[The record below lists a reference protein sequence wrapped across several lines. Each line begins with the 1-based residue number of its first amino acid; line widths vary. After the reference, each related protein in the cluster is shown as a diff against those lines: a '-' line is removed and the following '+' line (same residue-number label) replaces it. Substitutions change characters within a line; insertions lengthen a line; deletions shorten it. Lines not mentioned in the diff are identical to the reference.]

1 MARGLHSGAHMNPK
15 QRIALAVGMFLLL
28 GALAGLGWWYHS
40 GQAAPGRAA
49 GTLTVDVTSPNDL
62 GPGTLREALFI
73 VAAATG
79 KANVLIKTKS
89 ITLKTGLPP
98 LMNLHG
104 VRIIGESPGVEIDA
118 QGLADAPV
126 FDVTGDNTSL
136 EGLVLRNCRA
146 AAILLRAAH
155 FHLQSSTIESCDVGV
170 EVAESASSV
179 LLERNRFANDRV
191 GVRFTAP
198 NRDTVVA
205 GNSFIQD
212 KVAGLWAVRG
222 DAGPRGNA
230 SARGG
235 GTITVRDNHF
245 NGDGSGVVAGNVAIL
260 VERNDFAN
268 APNGAVHLVG
278 SGAVIRG
285 NHIGGEAPMGI
296 IAENARDA
304 IIDGNELEHL
314 TAYAIMVRGSANALL
329 RANRV
334 HNCGYGI
341 AFVLGDPAHPSTAVE
356 NTIIEPKFNGIDVIG
371 DSPILRR
378 NQVLQP
384 HLFALHVVDFQQPGA
399 QNVRSQP
406 FLEGNNF
413 RADALQVDNAPVPAT
428 ARPQ

>member
-1 MARGLHSGAHMNPK
+1 MNPK
-15 QRIALAVGMFLLL
+15 QRIALAAGTFLLL
-28 GALAGLGWWYHS
+28 GVLAWLGWWYHS

-49 GTLTVDVTSPNDL
+49 GTLTVNVTSPNDL
-62 GPGTLREALFI
+62 GPGTLREALFV

-79 KANVLIKTKS
+79 KANVLIRTKS
-89 ITLKTGLPP
+89 ITLKTALPP

-104 VRIIGESPGVEIDA
+104 VRIVGESPGVEIDA
-118 QGLADAPV
+118 QGVADAPV
-126 FDVTGDNTSL
+126 FDVTGANTSL

-146 AAILLRAAH
+146 AAILVRAAH
-155 FHLQSSTIESCDVGV
+155 FHLQSSTIESCNVGV
-170 EVAESASSV
+170 EVAENASNI
-179 LLERNRFANDRV
+179 LIEHNRFANDRV

-198 NRDTVVA
+198 NRDTIVA

-222 DAGPRGNA
+222 EGG
-230 SARGG
+230 ARGG
-235 GTITVRDNHF
+235 GAITVRDNHF

-268 APNGAVHLVG
+268 APDGAVHLIG
-278 SGAVIRG
+278 AGAVIRG

-314 TAYAIMVRGSANALL
+314 TAYAIMVRSSANALL

-341 AFVLGDPAHPSTAVE
+341 AFELGERAHPSTADE
-356 NTIIEPKFNGIDVIG
+356 NTIIEPKFNGIDIIG

-378 NQVLQP
+378 NQVQQP
-384 HLFALHVVDFQQPGA
+384 HLLALHVVDFQQPGA
-399 QNVRSQP
+399 QSVRSQP

-413 RADALQVDNAPVPAT
+413 RADALQVENAPVPAT

>member
-1 MARGLHSGAHMNPK
+1 MNPK
-15 QRIALAVGMFLLL
+15 QRIALATGMFLLL
-28 GALAGLGWWYHS
+28 GVLAGLGWWYHS
-40 GQAAPGRAA
+40 GQAAPGGAV
-49 GTLTVDVTSPNDL
+49 GTLTVNVTSPNDL

-79 KANVLIKTKS
+79 KANVSIKTKS
-89 ITLKTGLPP
+89 ITLKTALPP

-104 VRIIGESPGVEIDA
+104 VRVIGEPPGVEIDA
-118 QGLADAPV
+118 QALADAPV

-136 EGLVLRNCRA
+136 EGLVLRNCRGG

-170 EVAESASSV
+170 DVAENASNV
-179 LLERNRFANDRV
+179 LIENNRFANDRV

-205 GNSFIQD
+205 GNTFLHD

-222 DAGPRGNA
+222 DAG
-230 SARGG
+230 ARGG
-235 GTITVRDNHF
+235 GTITVRENHF
-245 NGDGSGVVAGNVAIL
+245 NGNGSGVVAGNVAIL

-268 APNGAVHLVG
+268 APDGAVHLVG
-278 SGAVIRG
+278 AGAVIRG

-314 TAYAIMVRGSANALL
+314 TAYAIMVRSSANALL

-341 AFVLGDPAHPSTAVE
+341 AFVLGDRAHPSTAVE
-356 NTIIEPKFNGIDVIG
+356 NTIIEPKFNGIDIIG

-384 HLFALHVVDFQQPGA
+384 HLFALHVVDYQQPGG
-399 QNVRSQP
+399 QNVRAQP

-413 RADALQVDNAPVPAT
+413 KADALQVENTPVPAG
-428 ARPQ
+428 ARRQ